1 MKSKIHLQKLEDYSL
16 DRVEQFVRDSLEVLD
31 TEASMFRPGHK
42 VLLKPN
48 LLRGFKPER
57 CVTTHPVVVE
67 AVCRVLKDLSVGQIV
82 ISDSPALGSLSAV
95 ADKAGYGLLE
105 KKYGAEI
112 LPLTD
117 PIPFENEE
125 GVPHLKIA
133 GCLEQYDRIINLP
146 KVKSHCQM
154 TMTLGIKNL
163 FGLVIGKRKPVLHCL
178 VKNDKIKFGKMLID
192 IARHVNPCLT
202 IVDGIQAMQGQGPLN
217 GTTYPLG
224 VMGASTDMTAL
235 DRIFADLLN
244 IPLDKVYALQAARL
258 KQFGQFHLEHMEI
271 SGPADYRSLA
281 VKDFKQ
287 AYPLDITFNPFRLLK
302 SFFNQFYEIG
312 IKEPGH
318 ARWERSKNLIR
329 PR

>member
-1 MKSKIHLQKLEDYSL
+1 M
-16 DRVEQFVRDSLEVLD
+16 
-31 TEASMFRPGHK
+31 
-42 VLLKPN
+42 
-48 LLRGFKPER
+48 
-57 CVTTHPVVVE
+57 
-67 AVCRVLKDLSVGQIV
+67 
-82 ISDSPALGSLSAV
+82 
-95 ADKAGYGLLE
+95 
-105 KKYGAEI
+105 
-112 LPLTD
+112 TD

-217 GTTYPLG
+217 GTPYPLG
-224 VMGASTDMTAL
+224 VMGASTDITAL

-244 IPLDKVYALQAARL
+244 IPLDKVYALQAAKL
-258 KQFGQFHLEHMEI
+258 KQFGQFDLEYMEI

-281 VKDFKQ
+281 VEDFKQ
-287 AYPLDITFNPFRLLK
+287 AYPLDISFDPVRLLK
-302 SFFNQFYEIG
+302 SFFKQFYEIG

-329 PR
+329 PK

>member
-1 MKSKIHLQKLEDYSL
+1 MKSKVHLQKLEEYSL
-16 DRVEQFVRDSLEVLD
+16 TRVEQFVQNSLEVLD
-31 TEASMFRPGHK
+31 PEASMFHPDHK

-67 AVCRVLKDLSVGQIV
+67 AVCRVLKDRSVNQIV

-95 ADKAGYGLLE
+95 ADKAGYGPLE
-105 KKYGAEI
+105 KKYGVKI

-133 GCLEQYDRIINLP
+133 GCLKQYDRIINLP

-163 FGLVIGKRKPVLHCL
+163 FGLVIGKRKPILHCL

-192 IARHVNPCLT
+192 IARHVDPCLT

-217 GTTYPLG
+217 GTAYPLA

-235 DRIFADLLN
+235 DRVFADLLN

-258 KQFGQFHLEHMEI
+258 KQFGQFDLEHIEI

-281 VKDFKQ
+281 VEDFEQ
-287 AYPLDITFNPFRLLK
+287 PYPIDISFNPAHLLK
-302 SFFNQFYEIG
+302 SFCKQFHELV
-312 IKEPGH
+312 IKEPRRAAGG
-318 ARWERSKNLIR
+318 SGQ
-329 PR
+329 